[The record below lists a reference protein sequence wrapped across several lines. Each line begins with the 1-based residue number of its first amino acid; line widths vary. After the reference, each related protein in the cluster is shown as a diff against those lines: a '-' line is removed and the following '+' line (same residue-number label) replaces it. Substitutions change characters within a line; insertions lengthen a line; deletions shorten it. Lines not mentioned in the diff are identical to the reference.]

1 MTYAHRVLKRQPE
14 GGLTGFGGS
23 PVMGGRSSRLDGSVV
38 GAEAKSACVYGCFG
52 ASASEAAD
60 AEACSLAF
68 WIGPLPGPAGPL
80 RDRDPLTGRCPRC
93 IRGGGAGGAIRRRV
107 PVRPGGWELPR
118 RRVYVS
124 FALLPG
130 DDSFRVAFDAL
141 ARDRFVLGSADDV
154 IQQIEERVTRL
165 DSNFFVFRV
174 GWPGMENWKVLRV
187 LELMGE
193 RVLPYFRA
201 KYPLS
206 HQGSRP

>member
-1 MTYAHRVLKRQPE
+1 MDGEGAFSGFRSPQPDRA
-14 GGLTGFGGS
+14 LC
-23 PVMGGRSSRLDGSVV
+23 PSRLDGAIP
-38 GAEAKSACVYGCFG
+38 G
-52 ASASEAAD
+52 AAD

-93 IRGGGAGGAIRRRV
+93 IRGGGGAGGAIRRRV

>member
-1 MTYAHRVLKRQPE
+1 M
-14 GGLTGFGGS
+14 
-23 PVMGGRSSRLDGSVV
+23 
-38 GAEAKSACVYGCFG
+38 
-52 ASASEAAD
+52 
-60 AEACSLAF
+60 
-68 WIGPLPGPAGPL
+68 
-80 RDRDPLTGRCPRC
+80 
-93 IRGGGAGGAIRRRV
+93 
-107 PVRPGGWELPR
+107 
-118 RRVYVS
+118 
-124 FALLPG
+124 
-130 DDSFRVAFDAL
+130 
-141 ARDRFVLGSADDV
+141 